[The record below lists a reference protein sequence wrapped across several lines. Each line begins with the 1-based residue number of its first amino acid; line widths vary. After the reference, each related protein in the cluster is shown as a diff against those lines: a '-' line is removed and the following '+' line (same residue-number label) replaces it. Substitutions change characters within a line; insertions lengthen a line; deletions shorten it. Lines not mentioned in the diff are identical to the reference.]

1 MASIT
6 FGRIYVQPMAN
17 IAVIDQPVK
26 GPHTFSWWIGYGDF
40 DLDSIDMT
48 VSYNAKVFFT
58 LCTVDWDTPV
68 MSAVCLTD
76 SPDRRHL
83 MTALYS
89 TANCA
94 LSFTPLP
101 LGFPGF
107 PPSRSHLSRPDLNL
121 DCMASNS
128 ALAANDRQE
137 MKMFRKG
144 FGLPSD
150 WKIWRFSFWK

>member
-1 MASIT
+1 
-6 FGRIYVQPMAN
+6 
-17 IAVIDQPVK
+17 
-26 GPHTFSWWIGYGDF
+26 
-40 DLDSIDMT
+40 
-48 VSYNAKVFFT
+48 
-58 LCTVDWDTPV
+58 
-68 MSAVCLTD
+68 
-76 SPDRRHL
+76 

-94 LSFTPLP
+94 LSFTPDP
-101 LGFPGF
+101 FGFPGF